1 MEYLKKLIK
10 TIFLHKLI
18 TMKTIAIIPARGGSK
33 RLPHKNTLLLGGIPM
48 IAHSIHF
55 AKDNHINKIVVS
67 TDDASIKET
76 ALQYGAEVID
86 RPVALATDI
95 SPTMDTLKHV
105 MKNVE
110 GHYDYVVVL
119 QPTNPLRP
127 KNLMQEALKRM
138 KEGNFD
144 SLMTVSR
151 NEQKFGKITNNIFVP
166 FNYSIGQRSQD
177 LEPLYYENGL
187 LYIVKTALILE
198 GKLLGEHHLPFIV
211 NHLYAKVD
219 IDTQEDFDY
228 AEYLLQKSTDNGQ
241 RTTYN
246 QLPSLRAPSRSES
259 AFIEIAG
266 RKIGP
271 NHPPLV
277 IAELGINHEGSLQVA
292 KEMVD
297 AAHRAGVEVIKH
309 QTHIVEDEMS
319 AAAKKVI
326 PGNATV
332 SIYEIM
338 KRCALNETDELALK
352 NYVES
357 KGMIFISTPFSRAAA
372 NRLEK
377 MNVPAYKIGSGEC
390 NNYPLLE
397 HIAAF
402 GKPVILS
409 TGMNTIESIQKAVA
423 IFDKHQVPVALLH
436 TTNLYP
442 TPTHLVRLGAMTAMH
457 QAFSDKVFGLSDH
470 TLNNNACL
478 GAVALGASIL
488 ERHFTDRMHRTGPDI
503 VCSMDERAAKELIIA
518 SNEIWKM
525 RDGTKEP
532 AKEEQVTIDFAFA
545 TVCAIAPIKKGD
557 LFTKENIWVK
567 RPGTGEILAEHF
579 NELLGK
585 VALKDIENDVQL
597 TWECVST

>member
-1 MEYLKKLIK
+1 MNFKPTLKAIK
-10 TIFLHKLI
+10 Y
-18 TMKTIAIIPARGGSK
+18 IAIIPARGGSK
-33 RLPHKNTLLLGGIPM
+33 RLSNKNTILLGGIPLL
-48 IAHSIHF
+48 AHSINF
-55 AKDNHINKIVVS
+55 AKENHIDKIVVS
-67 TDDASIKET
+67 TDDAFIKEI
-76 ALQYGAEVID
+76 ALQYGAEVIN
-86 RPVALATDI
+86 RSMNLASDV
-95 SPTMDTLKHV
+95 SPTIDTLKHV
-105 MKNVE
+105 MENVA
-110 GHYDYVVVL
+110 GNYDYVVVL

-127 KNLMQEALKRM
+127 KNLLQEALKRM
-138 KEGNFD
+138 DEGNFD
-144 SLMTVSR
+144 SLMTVTR
-151 NEQKFGKITNNIFVP
+151 NEQKFGKITNDIFVP
-166 FNYSIGQRSQD
+166 FNYAIGQRSQD

-187 LYIVKTALILE
+187 LYIVKTSLILE
-198 GKLLGEHHLPFIV
+198 GKLLGDNHLPFIV
-211 NHLYAKVD
+211 NHPFAKVD

-228 AEYLLQKSTDNGQ
+228 AEYLLHKSTENCHTEPVEVQ
-241 RTTYN
+241 QPITNN
-246 QLPSLRAPSRSES
+246 QY
-259 AFIEIAG
+259 IEIAG

-271 NHPPLV
+271 DYPPLV
-277 IAELGINHEGSLQVA
+277 IAEIGINHEGSLQVA

-297 AAHRAGVEVIKH
+297 AAHRAGVEMVKH

-326 PGNATV
+326 PGNATI

-338 KRCALNETDELALK
+338 ERCALNETDELALK

-357 KGMIFISTPFSRAAA
+357 MGMIFISTPFSRAAA
-372 NRLEK
+372 NRLQK

-397 HIAAF
+397 HIASF

-457 QAFSDKVFGLSDH
+457 QAFPAKVFGLSDH

-488 ERHFTDRMHRTGPDI
+488 ERHFTDHMHRTGPDI
-503 VCSMDERAAKELIIA
+503 VCSMDEQAAKELIIA
-518 SNEIWKM
+518 SNEIWQM
-525 RDGTKEP
+525 RGGTKEP

-557 LFTKENIWVK
+557 VFTKENIWVK
-567 RPGTGEILAEHF
+567 RPGTGEILAAHF

-585 VALKDIENDVQL
+585 VALRDIENDEQL
-597 TWECVST
+597 GWADVS